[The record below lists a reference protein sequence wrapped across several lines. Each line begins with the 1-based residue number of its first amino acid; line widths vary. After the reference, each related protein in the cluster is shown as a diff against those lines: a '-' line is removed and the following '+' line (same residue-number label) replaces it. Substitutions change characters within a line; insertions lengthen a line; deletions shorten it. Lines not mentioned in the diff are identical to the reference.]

1 MKNMS
6 AIHTQT
12 IIDEF
17 HQCLA
22 EATETELNDP
32 TAMALATATPDGMPS
47 LRMVL
52 LKDVDAAGFVF
63 YTNLGSRK
71 ARELGANPKAALL
84 FHWKTLRRQVRV
96 EGAITAVT
104 DAEADAYFATRPRAA
119 QIGAWASI
127 QSQPMDGR
135 FVLERRVAEFTAKF
149 HVGSVPRPEFWSG
162 FRLVPSRL
170 EFWRDYRYRLHDRT
184 IYVRQ
189 AGDAWSSHKIYP

>member
-1 MKNMS
+1 MS

-17 HQCLA
+17 RQSLA
-22 EATETELNDP
+22 EATAAEPNDP

-71 ARELGANPKAALL
+71 AGELAVNPKAALL

-96 EGAITAVT
+96 EGDITAVT

-127 QSQPMDGR
+127 QSQPMEGR
-135 FVLERRVAEFTAKF
+135 FILERRVAEFTAKF
-149 HVGSVPRPEFWSG
+149 YVGSVPRPEFWSG

-170 EFWRDYRYRLHDRT
+170 EFWRDHRYRLHDRT
-184 IYVRQ
+184 IYERQ
-189 AGDAWSSHKIYP
+189 DGDAWSSHKIFP